1 MSQKSQTDFMNDF
14 FDGLQ
19 PDSDGLVVD
28 AMHQEMLAQQA
39 AQVAAAAAQA
49 AAQAQAQA
57 DGESKTATQSPKKV

>member
-1 MSQKSQTDFMNDF
+1 MF
-14 FDGLQ
+14 FWNFEL
-19 PDSDGLVVD
+19 DSEGLVVD

-57 DGESKTATQSPKKV
+57 DPGMSKTASQSPKKV